1 MAGEATLDNVGTPR
15 VRVAPKLAKAKLVER
30 RDITPDLWII
40 KLEPEEGP
48 LRFKAGQYCTLGL
61 KGIERA
67 YSIVSAPHEPYL
79 EIFVELVPDGELTPL
94 MWEMKVGETMSIRP
108 RAKGLFLMNQR
119 VHHHFMA
126 STVTGVAPS
135 MSIIRS
141 YLHQGGEGHKFYI
154 LLGASYQDEL
164 TYDKELAGLAAKYP
178 DCIHFVP
185 TVSRPDEARNAGWQG
200 EKGRVNTIVAQYLE
214 RFNLPKN
221 DTMIYACGHPGMIAD
236 VKELAL
242 AQEWNFA
249 EERFWKE

>member
-15 VRVAPKLAKAKLVER
+15 VRVAPKLAKAQLVER

-40 KLEPEEGP
+40 KLEPEGGP

-79 EIFVELVPDGELTPL
+79 EIFVARVSDGKLTTL
-94 MWEMKVGETMSIRP
+94 MWEMKVGDTMSIRP
-108 RAKGLFLMNQR
+108 RAKGLFVMNQR

-126 STVTGVAPS
+126 CTVTGVAPFIS
-135 MSIIRS
+135 MARS
-141 YLHQGGEGHKFYI
+141 YLNEGGEGHKFYI
-154 LLGASYQDEL
+154 LLGASYQEEL

-178 DCIHFVP
+178 DCIKFVP
-185 TVSRPDEARNAGWQG
+185 TISRPGEARNASWQG
-200 EKGRVNTIVAQYLE
+200 DKGRANTIVNKYLKQ
-214 RFNLPKN
+214 FNLPKN
-221 DTMIYACGHPGMIAD
+221 DTMVYACGHPGMIAD
-236 VKELAL
+236 VKERVSGKG
-242 AQEWNFA
+242 WKFI